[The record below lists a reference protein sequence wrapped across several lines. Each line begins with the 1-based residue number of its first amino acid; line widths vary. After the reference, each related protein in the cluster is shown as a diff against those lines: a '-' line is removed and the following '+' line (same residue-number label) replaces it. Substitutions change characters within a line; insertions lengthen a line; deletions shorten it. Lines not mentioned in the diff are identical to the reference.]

1 MIDWHSH
8 ILPGIDDGSGSIEE
22 SLALL
27 KMQREQG
34 ADTVIATPHFFADDE
49 TVDEF
54 LARRQQSLD
63 SLLSAARDEIPR
75 IICGAEVK
83 YYPGIGKLESLS
95 KLCIGES
102 NLILLEMPMGKWTE
116 YTVRELTEIAVTH
129 RVRVILAHIDRYLK
143 LESDSVWERLY
154 ESGILMQVNASF
166 FNELFTKKKATDM
179 LARGGI
185 HAIGSDCHNLR
196 NRPPRLGK
204 AYELIRKKLG
214 DEFVTQF
221 NEYGYSLL
229 FE

>member
-54 LARRQQSLD
+54 LARRQESLD

-102 NLILLEMPMGKWTE
+102 NLILLEMPMGKW
-116 YTVRELTEIAVTH
+116 TEIAVTH